1 MIESSYC
8 TNTPSHA
15 LTGKSGFSNMSLGVV
30 ITLGLALSA
39 CANKPTYQQNNAQT
53 TITPPVSSPAR
64 QGVPQRYQV
73 QRGDTVSKIATRYGL
88 NWREVSR
95 INRLD
100 SNHTI
105 RVGQWLTLWHTSN
118 PAQAG
123 TTTTITQTPATAT
136 TPRVIT
142 VKNPMVGNVGVMKF
156 DYPVGRNNKIVRHFG
171 EISNINGI
179 NTKAEGM
186 WFTGSNNDIVRAT
199 RSGTVVHADNT
210 NTGGIITISHSD
222 GFVSSYLHVK
232 DVSVRKGQSIGVGD
246 LIAKMKQQQNGA
258 TLLEFRIAKN
268 GVYID
273 PVTVLK

>member
-15 LTGKSGFSNMSLGVV
+15 LTGKSGFSSMSLGII
-30 ITLGLALSA
+30 ITLGLTLSA
-39 CANKPTYQQNNAQT
+39 CANKPTYQNNTQT
-53 TITPPVSSPAR
+53 AITPPISSPAR

-73 QRGDTVSKIATRYGL
+73 QRGDTVSKIAARYGL

-95 INRLD
+95 MNYLD

-105 RVGQWLTLWHTSN
+105 RVGQWLTLWNTSN
-118 PAQAG
+118 PTQAG
-123 TTTTITQTPATAT
+123 TTTTIAQTPVTAT

-142 VKNPMVGNVGVMKF
+142 VKNSIVGNVGVMKF
-156 DYPVGRNNKIVRHFG
+156 NYPVDRNYTIVRHFG

-186 WFTGSNNDIVRAT
+186 WFTGNNNDIVRAA

-210 NTGGIITISHSD
+210 STGDIITISHPD

-232 DVSVRKGQSIGVGD
+232 GVSVRKGQNIGVGD
-246 LIAKMKQQQNGA
+246 PIAKIKQQQNGA

>member
-1 MIESSYC
+1 
-8 TNTPSHA
+8 
-15 LTGKSGFSNMSLGVV
+15 
-30 ITLGLALSA
+30 
-39 CANKPTYQQNNAQT
+39 
-53 TITPPVSSPAR
+53 
-64 QGVPQRYQV
+64 
-73 QRGDTVSKIATRYGL
+73 
-88 NWREVSR
+88 
-95 INRLD
+95 
-100 SNHTI
+100 
-105 RVGQWLTLWHTSN
+105 
-118 PAQAG
+118 
-123 TTTTITQTPATAT
+123 
-136 TPRVIT
+136 
-142 VKNPMVGNVGVMKF
+142 MKF

-232 DVSVRKGQSIGVGD
+232 DVSVRKGQNIGVGD

>member
-1 MIESSYC
+1 MANLSFFTTKEV
-8 TNTPSHA
+8 TLSHTRMGVAILTA
-15 LTGKSGFSNMSLGVV
+15 L
-30 ITLGLALSA
+30 ILSA
-39 CANKPTYQQNNAQT
+39 CANKPTYQPNNNTRT
-53 TITPPVSSPAR
+53 TPAGGNHAK

-73 QRGDTVSKIATRYGL
+73 QRGDTVSKIAARYGL

-105 RVGQWLTLWHTSN
+105 RVGQWLTLWGTSN

-123 TTTTITQTPATAT
+123 TSTSITQSPIHSNTNTNT
-136 TPRVIT
+136 TKVIT
-142 VKNPMVGNVGVMKF
+142 VKNPMVGSVGVMQF
-156 DYPVGRNNKIVRHFG
+156 EYPVSKDSKVVRHFG

-186 WFTGSNNDIVRAT
+186 WFTGKNNDPIRAT
-199 RSGTVVHADNT
+199 RSGTIVHADNA
-210 NTGGIITISHSD
+210 NTGGIITISHPD

-232 DVSVRKGQSIGVGD
+232 DVSVRKGQQIGVGD
-246 LIAKMKQQQNGA
+246 PIAKMKQQPNGA